1 MEGNTDMAELP
12 RYENLGVQYADLP
25 KISTAMQQIKA
36 QGYAGVEQSLDR
48 MTNFFQEKAV
58 TEAQKKA
65 LKYAIELPPT
75 PEQLLEAKKTGQ
87 MPVIKGAGSVFTE
100 TYNKAT
106 AHILGNQLQTEF
118 QNRLALKLSAME
130 RGFLPVDVSTLQR
143 DLRDDIDGT
152 ISVLTAIDPETS
164 IKFRASMATIG
175 HGVYKQALVID
186 EKNRQLSYAAD
197 QEAALM
203 SIKPVVENVIKSY
216 ADIGMD
222 PAELENILQ
231 NVIQPFTN
239 KTSITLSGSEK
250 YAIEAYKIV
259 QEAKVGAVLTK
270 LSDPIFAPSVG
281 VAAQKLMNGDVGE
294 LTGLYNRLDK
304 ETKNK
309 IRSAHM
315 KLVSDAKQF
324 TDIEDEKRKAENK
337 IKGNE
342 LTIEFLRP
350 DTKPA
355 RKQEILTEMIR
366 LDEMN
371 LTTAMEL
378 MKPKEVEPN
387 PVLTMNLYEN
397 IKNGRIKS
405 IKELVPYSSK
415 MSRAEFESLGR
426 SLVDNQ
432 AKIALERIDREAG
445 IVSPFIDPGAEK
457 LKKKIDLTERYYQE
471 LQKQVVG
478 EKGVKRY
485 LTPEEALNNALK
497 GYGGD
502 KIVIDK
508 ETKRKQAQEKIDN
521 FFSKKPDVKK
531 PNTPLDQ
538 TDFSKVPGLSS
549 DEVTRLNKAKKDYQ
563 DNL

>member
-25 KISTAMQQIKA
+25 KISTAMQQVKA

-65 LKYAIELPPT
+65 LKYAIEFPPT
-75 PEQLLEAKKTGQ
+75 PEQLLEAKKTGV
-87 MPVIKGAGSVFTE
+87 MPVVKGAGSAFTE

-118 QNRLALKLSAME
+118 QNRTAARLNAME
-130 RGFLPVDVSTLQR
+130 RGANVDVTTLQR

-164 IKFRASMATIG
+164 IKFRASMATVG

-222 PAELENILQ
+222 PSELENILQ

-250 YAIEAYKIV
+250 YAVEAYKIV

-270 LSDPIFAPSVG
+270 LSDPTFAPTSG
-281 VAAQKLMNGDVGE
+281 IAAQKLMSGDVGE
-294 LTGLYNRLDK
+294 LTGLYSRLDK

-309 IRSAHM
+309 IRSEHM

-324 TDIEDEKRKAENK
+324 TDIEDAKRKAENK
-337 IKGNE
+337 VKANE

-366 LDEMN
+366 LDELN

-378 MKPKEVEPN
+378 LKPKEAEPN
-387 PVLTMNLYEN
+387 PVLTMNLYEG
-397 IKNGRIKS
+397 IKNGRITTL
-405 IKELVPYSSK
+405 KELIPYSSR
-415 MSRAEFESLGR
+415 MSRSEFESLGR

-432 AKIALERIDREAG
+432 ARIALERIDREAG

-457 LKKKIDLTERYYQE
+457 LKKKIDLTERYYEE

-485 LTPEEALNNALK
+485 LTPEEAVENALK
-497 GYGGD
+497 KYGGD
-502 KIVIDK
+502 KIVTDK

-549 DEVTRLNKAKKDYQ
+549 DEVMRLNKAKKEYQ

>member
-1 MEGNTDMAELP
+1 MAELP

-25 KISTAMQQIKA
+25 KISTAMQQVKA

-65 LKYAIELPPT
+65 LKYAIEFPPT
-75 PEQLLEAKKTGQ
+75 PEQLLEAKKTGV
-87 MPVIKGAGSVFTE
+87 MPVVKGAGSVFTE

-118 QNRLALKLSAME
+118 QNRTAARLNAME
-130 RGFLPVDVSTLQR
+130 RGANVDVTTLQR

-164 IKFRASMATIG
+164 IKFRASMATVG

-222 PAELENILQ
+222 PSELENILQ

-250 YAIEAYKIV
+250 YAVEAYKIV

-270 LSDPIFAPSVG
+270 LSDPTFAPTSG
-281 VAAQKLMNGDVGE
+281 IAAQKLMSGDVGE
-294 LTGLYNRLDK
+294 LTGLYSRLDK

-309 IRSAHM
+309 IRSEHM

-324 TDIEDEKRKAENK
+324 TDIEDAKRKAENK
-337 IKGNE
+337 VKANQ

-366 LDEMN
+366 LDELN
-371 LTTAMEL
+371 LTTAIEL
-378 MKPKEVEPN
+378 LKPKEAEPN
-387 PVLTMNLYEN
+387 PVLTMNLYDG
-397 IKNGRIKS
+397 IKNGRIKTL
-405 IKELVPYSSK
+405 KELIPYSSR
-415 MSRAEFESLGR
+415 MSRSEFESLGR

-432 AKIALERIDREAG
+432 ARIALERIDREAG

-457 LKKKIDLTERYYQE
+457 LKKKIDLTERYYEE

-485 LTPEEALNNALK
+485 LTPEEAVENALK
-497 GYGGD
+497 KYGGD
-502 KIVIDK
+502 KIVTDK

-549 DEVTRLNKAKKDYQ
+549 DEVMRLNKAKKEYQ

>member
-25 KISTAMQQIKA
+25 KISTAMQQVKA

-65 LKYAIELPPT
+65 LKYAIEFPPT
-75 PEQLLEAKKTGQ
+75 PEQLLEAKKTGV
-87 MPVIKGAGSVFTE
+87 MPVVKGAGSVFTE

-118 QNRLALKLSAME
+118 QNRTAARLNAME
-130 RGFLPVDVSTLQR
+130 RGANVDVTTLQR

-164 IKFRASMATIG
+164 IKFRASMATVG

-222 PAELENILQ
+222 PSELENILQ

-250 YAIEAYKIV
+250 YAVEAYKIV

-270 LSDPIFAPSVG
+270 LSDPTFAPTSG
-281 VAAQKLMNGDVGE
+281 IAAQKLMSGDVGE
-294 LTGLYNRLDK
+294 LTGLYSRLDK

-309 IRSAHM
+309 IRSEHM

-324 TDIEDEKRKAENK
+324 TDIEDAKRKAENK
-337 IKGNE
+337 VKANE

-355 RKQEILTEMIR
+355 RKQEILTDMIR
-366 LDEMN
+366 LDELN

-378 MKPKEVEPN
+378 LKPKEAEPN
-387 PVLTMNLYEN
+387 PVLTMNLYDG
-397 IKNGRIKS
+397 IKNGRIKTL
-405 IKELVPYSSK
+405 KELIPYSSR
-415 MSRAEFESLGR
+415 MSRSEFESLGR

-432 AKIALERIDREAG
+432 ARIALERIDREAG

-457 LKKKIDLTERYYQE
+457 LKKKIDLTERYYEE

-485 LTPEEALNNALK
+485 LTPEEAVENALK
-497 GYGGD
+497 KYGGD
-502 KIVIDK
+502 KIVTDK

-549 DEVTRLNKAKKDYQ
+549 DEVMRLNKAKKEYQ

>member
-25 KISTAMQQIKA
+25 KISTAMQQVKA

-65 LKYAIELPPT
+65 LKYAIEFPPT
-75 PEQLLEAKKTGQ
+75 PEQLLEAKKTGV
-87 MPVIKGAGSVFTE
+87 MPVVKGAGSVFTE

-118 QNRLALKLSAME
+118 QNRTAARLNAME
-130 RGFLPVDVSTLQR
+130 RGANVDVTTLQR

-164 IKFRASMATIG
+164 IKFRASMATVG

-222 PAELENILQ
+222 PSELENILQ

-250 YAIEAYKIV
+250 YAVEAYKIV

-270 LSDPIFAPSVG
+270 LSDPTFAPTSG
-281 VAAQKLMNGDVGE
+281 IAAQKLMSGDVGE
-294 LTGLYNRLDK
+294 LTGLYSRLDK

-309 IRSAHM
+309 IRSEHM

-324 TDIEDEKRKAENK
+324 TDIEDAKRKAENK
-337 IKGNE
+337 VKANQ

-366 LDEMN
+366 LDELN
-371 LTTAMEL
+371 LTTAIEL
-378 MKPKEVEPN
+378 LKPKEAEPN
-387 PVLTMNLYEN
+387 PVLTMNLYDG
-397 IKNGRIKS
+397 IKNGRIKTL
-405 IKELVPYSSK
+405 KELIPYSSR
-415 MSRAEFESLGR
+415 MSRSEFESLGR

-432 AKIALERIDREAG
+432 ARIALERIDREAG

-457 LKKKIDLTERYYQE
+457 LKKKIDLTERYYEE

-485 LTPEEALNNALK
+485 LTPEEAVENALK
-497 GYGGD
+497 KYGGD
-502 KIVIDK
+502 KIVTDK

-549 DEVTRLNKAKKDYQ
+549 DEVMRLNKAKKEYQ

>member
-25 KISTAMQQIKA
+25 KISTAMQQVKA

-65 LKYAIELPPT
+65 LKYAIEFPPT
-75 PEQLLEAKKTGQ
+75 PEQLLEAKKTGV
-87 MPVIKGAGSVFTE
+87 MPVVKGAGSAFTE

-118 QNRLALKLSAME
+118 QNRTAARLNAME
-130 RGFLPVDVSTLQR
+130 RGANVDVTTLQR

-164 IKFRASMATIG
+164 IKFRASMATVG

-222 PAELENILQ
+222 PSELENILQ

-250 YAIEAYKIV
+250 YAVEAYKIV

-270 LSDPIFAPSVG
+270 LSDPTFAPTSG
-281 VAAQKLMNGDVGE
+281 IAAQKLMSGDVGE
-294 LTGLYNRLDK
+294 LTGLYSRLDK

-309 IRSAHM
+309 IRSEHM

-324 TDIEDEKRKAENK
+324 TDIEDAKRKAENK
-337 IKGNE
+337 VKANE

-355 RKQEILTEMIR
+355 RKQEILTDMIR
-366 LDEMN
+366 LDELN

-378 MKPKEVEPN
+378 LKPKEAEPN
-387 PVLTMNLYEN
+387 PVLTMNLYDG
-397 IKNGRIKS
+397 IKNGRIKTL
-405 IKELVPYSSK
+405 KELIPYSSR
-415 MSRAEFESLGR
+415 MSRSEFESLGR

-432 AKIALERIDREAG
+432 ARIALERIDREAG

-457 LKKKIDLTERYYQE
+457 LKKKIDLTERYYEE

-485 LTPEEALNNALK
+485 LTPEEAVENALK
-497 GYGGD
+497 KYGGD
-502 KIVIDK
+502 KIVTDK

-549 DEVTRLNKAKKDYQ
+549 DEVMRLNKAKKEYQ

>member
-25 KISTAMQQIKA
+25 KISTAMQQVKA

-65 LKYAIELPPT
+65 LKYAIEFPPT
-75 PEQLLEAKKTGQ
+75 PEQLLEAKKTGV
-87 MPVIKGAGSVFTE
+87 MPVVKGAGSVFTE

-118 QNRLALKLSAME
+118 QNRTAARLNAME
-130 RGFLPVDVSTLQR
+130 RGANVDVTTLQR

-164 IKFRASMATIG
+164 IKFRASMATVG

-222 PAELENILQ
+222 PSELENILQ

-250 YAIEAYKIV
+250 YAVEAYKIV

-270 LSDPIFAPSVG
+270 LSDPTFAPTSG
-281 VAAQKLMNGDVGE
+281 IAAQKLMSGDVGE
-294 LTGLYNRLDK
+294 LTGLYSRLDK

-309 IRSAHM
+309 IRSEHM

-324 TDIEDEKRKAENK
+324 TDIEDAKRKAENK
-337 IKGNE
+337 VKANQ

-355 RKQEILTEMIR
+355 RKQEILTDMIR
-366 LDEMN
+366 LDELN

-378 MKPKEVEPN
+378 LKPKEAEPN
-387 PVLTMNLYEN
+387 PVLTMNLYDG
-397 IKNGRIKS
+397 IKNGRIKTL
-405 IKELVPYSSK
+405 KELIPYSSR
-415 MSRAEFESLGR
+415 MSRSEFESLGR

-432 AKIALERIDREAG
+432 ARIALERIDREAG

-457 LKKKIDLTERYYQE
+457 LKKKIDLTERYYEE

-485 LTPEEALNNALK
+485 LTPEEAVENALK
-497 GYGGD
+497 KYGGD
-502 KIVIDK
+502 KIVTDK

-549 DEVTRLNKAKKDYQ
+549 DEVMRLNKAKKEYQ

>member
-25 KISTAMQQIKA
+25 KISTAMQQVKA

-65 LKYAIELPPT
+65 LKYAIEFPPT
-75 PEQLLEAKKTGQ
+75 PEQLLEAKKTGV
-87 MPVIKGAGSVFTE
+87 MPVVKGAGSVFTE

-118 QNRLALKLSAME
+118 QNRTAARLNAME
-130 RGFLPVDVSTLQR
+130 RGANVDVTTLQR

-164 IKFRASMATIG
+164 IKFRASMATVG

-222 PAELENILQ
+222 PSELENILQ

-250 YAIEAYKIV
+250 YAVEAYKIV

-270 LSDPIFAPSVG
+270 LSDPTFAPTSG
-281 VAAQKLMNGDVGE
+281 IAAQKLMSGDVGE
-294 LTGLYNRLDK
+294 LTGLYSRLDK

-309 IRSAHM
+309 IRSEHM

-324 TDIEDEKRKAENK
+324 TDIEDAKRKAENK
-337 IKGNE
+337 VKANE

-350 DTKPA
+350 DTTPV
-355 RKQEILTEMIR
+355 RKQEILTDMIR
-366 LDEMN
+366 LDELN

-378 MKPKEVEPN
+378 LKPKEAEPN
-387 PVLTMNLYEN
+387 PVLTMNLYDG
-397 IKNGRIKS
+397 IKNGRIKTL
-405 IKELVPYSSK
+405 KELIPYSSR
-415 MSRAEFESLGR
+415 MSRSEFESLGR

-432 AKIALERIDREAG
+432 ARIALERIDREAG

-457 LKKKIDLTERYYQE
+457 LKKKIDLTERYYEE

-485 LTPEEALNNALK
+485 LTPEEAVENALK
-497 GYGGD
+497 KYGGD
-502 KIVIDK
+502 KIITDK

-549 DEVTRLNKAKKDYQ
+549 DEVMRLNKAKKEYQ

>member
-1 MEGNTDMAELP
+1 MEGNTEMADLP
-12 RYENLGVQYADLP
+12 RYENIGVQYADLP
-25 KISTAMQQIKA
+25 KLSTAMQQAKA

-65 LKYAIELPPT
+65 LKYAIEFPPT
-75 PEQLLEAKKTGQ
+75 PEQLLEAKKTGV
-87 MPVIKGAGSVFTE
+87 MPVIKGAGTVFTD

-118 QNRLALKLSAME
+118 QNRTAARLAAME
-130 RGFLPVDVSTLQR
+130 AGTVVDVQALQR
-143 DLRDDIDGT
+143 DLRDDIDGSV
-152 ISVLTAIDPETS
+152 SVLTAIDPETS
-164 IKFRASMATIG
+164 IKFRASMATVG
-175 HGVYKQALVID
+175 HGVYKQALAID
-186 EKNRQLSYAAD
+186 EKNRQMSYATD
-197 QEAALM
+197 QEFGVAN
-203 SIKPVVENVIKSY
+203 IKPVVENIIKSY

-222 PAELENILQ
+222 PAELENVLL

-239 KTSITLSGSEK
+239 KTSITLAGSNK

-259 QEAKVGAVLTK
+259 QEAKIGAVLTK
-270 LSDPIFAPSVG
+270 LADPAFASTTG

-294 LTGLYNRLDK
+294 LTGLYKRLDAD
-304 ETKNK
+304 TKNR
-309 IRSAHM
+309 IRTEHM

-324 TDIEDEKRKAENK
+324 TDIEAAKVKEQNK
-337 IKGNE
+337 VKGNE

-350 DTKPA
+350 DTTPV

-366 LDEMN
+366 FNEIN

-378 MKPKEVEPN
+378 MKPKEAEPN
-387 PVLTMNLYEN
+387 PVLAMNLYDG

-405 IKELVPYSSK
+405 MNELVQFSNRL
-415 MSRAEFESLGR
+415 SRSEFESLGR

-457 LKKKIDLTERYYQE
+457 LKKKIDLTNRYYEE
-471 LQKQVVG
+471 LNKKVPG
-478 EKGVKRY
+478 EKGVMRYQTPSEAIEASLKR
-485 LTPEEALNNALK
+485 
-497 GYGGD
+497 YGGD
-502 KIVIDK
+502 KVVTDK
-508 ETKRKQAQEKIDN
+508 EAKRKQAQEKVDN
-521 FFSKKPDVKK
+521 FFTKKPNVKK
-531 PNTPLDQ
+531 PNTTLDQ
-538 TDFSKVPGLSS
+538 TDFSKVPGLSD
-549 DEVTRLNKAKKDYQ
+549 DEVMRLNKAKKDYQ

>member
-1 MEGNTDMAELP
+1 MAELP

-25 KISTAMQQIKA
+25 KISTAMQQVKA

-65 LKYAIELPPT
+65 LKYAIEFPPT
-75 PEQLLEAKKTGQ
+75 PEQLLEAKKTGV
-87 MPVIKGAGSVFTE
+87 MPVVKGAGSVFTE

-118 QNRLALKLSAME
+118 QNRTAARLNAME
-130 RGFLPVDVSTLQR
+130 RGANVDVTTLQR

-164 IKFRASMATIG
+164 IKFRASMATVG

-250 YAIEAYKIV
+250 YAVEAYKIV

-270 LSDPIFAPSVG
+270 LSDPTFAPTSG
-281 VAAQKLMNGDVGE
+281 IAAQKLMSGDVGE
-294 LTGLYNRLDK
+294 LTGLYSRLDK

-309 IRSAHM
+309 IRSEHM

-324 TDIEDEKRKAENK
+324 TDIEDAKRKAENK
-337 IKGNE
+337 VKANQ

-366 LDEMN
+366 LDELN
-371 LTTAMEL
+371 LTTAIEL
-378 MKPKEVEPN
+378 LKPKEAEPN
-387 PVLTMNLYEN
+387 PVLTMNLYDG
-397 IKNGRIKS
+397 IKNGRIKTL
-405 IKELVPYSSK
+405 KELIPYSSR
-415 MSRAEFESLGR
+415 MSRSEFESLGR

-432 AKIALERIDREAG
+432 ARIALERIDREAG

-457 LKKKIDLTERYYQE
+457 LKKKIDLTERYYEE

-485 LTPEEALNNALK
+485 LTPEEAVENALK
-497 GYGGD
+497 KYGGD
-502 KIVIDK
+502 KIVTDK

-549 DEVTRLNKAKKDYQ
+549 DEVMRLNKAKKEYQ

>member
-1 MEGNTDMAELP
+1 MAELP

-118 QNRLALKLSAME
+118 QNRTAARLNAME
-130 RGFLPVDVSTLQR
+130 RGAVLDVTTLQR

-309 IRSAHM
+309 IRSGHM

>member
-1 MEGNTDMAELP
+1 MEGHTDMAELP

-118 QNRLALKLSAME
+118 QNRTAARLNAME
-130 RGFLPVDVSTLQR
+130 RGAVLDVTTLQR

>member
-1 MEGNTDMAELP
+1 MAELP

-309 IRSAHM
+309 IRSEHM

>member
-1 MEGNTDMAELP
+1 MG
-12 RYENLGVQYADLP
+12 ADVR
-25 KISTAMQQIKA
+25 Q
-36 QGYAGVEQSLDR
+36 
-48 MTNFFQEKAV
+48 
-58 TEAQKKA
+58 
-65 LKYAIELPPT
+65 
-75 PEQLLEAKKTGQ
+75 
-87 MPVIKGAGSVFTE
+87 GAGS
-100 TYNKAT
+100 AGL
-106 AHILGNQLQTEF
+106 AHGRAHQALPWCGWCSPSDAA
-118 QNRLALKLSAME
+118 RLNAME
-130 RGFLPVDVSTLQR
+130 RGAVLDVTTLQR

>member
-25 KISTAMQQIKA
+25 KISTAMQQVKA

-65 LKYAIELPPT
+65 LKYAIEFPPT
-75 PEQLLEAKKTGQ
+75 PEQLLEAKKTGV
-87 MPVIKGAGSVFTE
+87 MPVVKGAGSAFTE

-118 QNRLALKLSAME
+118 QNRTAARLNAME
-130 RGFLPVDVSTLQR
+130 RGADVDVTTLQR

-164 IKFRASMATIG
+164 IKFRASMATVG

-197 QEAALM
+197 QETALM

-222 PAELENILQ
+222 PSELENILQ

-250 YAIEAYKIV
+250 YAVEAYKIV

-270 LSDPIFAPSVG
+270 LSDPTFAPTSG
-281 VAAQKLMNGDVGE
+281 IAAQKLMSGDVGE
-294 LTGLYNRLDK
+294 LTGLYSRLDK

-309 IRSAHM
+309 IRSEHM

-324 TDIEDEKRKAENK
+324 TDIEDAKRKAENK
-337 IKGNE
+337 VKANE

-366 LDEMN
+366 LDELN

-378 MKPKEVEPN
+378 LKPKEAEPN
-387 PVLTMNLYEN
+387 PVLTMNLYEG
-397 IKNGRIKS
+397 IKNGRITTL
-405 IKELVPYSSK
+405 KELIPYSSR
-415 MSRAEFESLGR
+415 MSRSEFESLGR

-432 AKIALERIDREAG
+432 ARIALERIDREAG

-457 LKKKIDLTERYYQE
+457 LKKKIDLTERYYEE

-485 LTPEEALNNALK
+485 LTPEEAVENALK
-497 GYGGD
+497 KYGGD
-502 KIVIDK
+502 KIVTDK

-549 DEVTRLNKAKKDYQ
+549 DEVMRLNKAKKEYQ

>member
-1 MEGNTDMAELP
+1 MEGNTEMADLP
-12 RYENLGVQYADLP
+12 RYENIGVQYADLP
-25 KISTAMQQIKA
+25 KLSTAMQQAKV

-65 LKYAIELPPT
+65 LKYAIEFPPT
-75 PEQLLEAKKTGQ
+75 PEQLLEAKKTGV
-87 MPVIKGAGSVFTE
+87 MPVIKGAGTVFTD

-118 QNRLALKLSAME
+118 QNRTAARLAAME
-130 RGFLPVDVSTLQR
+130 AGTVVNVEALQR
-143 DLRDDIDGT
+143 DLRDDIDGSV
-152 ISVLTAIDPETS
+152 SVLTAIDPETS
-164 IKFRASMATIG
+164 IKFRASMATVG
-175 HGVYKQALVID
+175 HGVYKQALAID
-186 EKNRQLSYAAD
+186 EKNRQMSYATD
-197 QEAALM
+197 QEFGVAN
-203 SIKPVVENVIKSY
+203 IKPVVENIIKSY

-222 PAELENILQ
+222 PAELENVLL

-239 KTSITLSGSEK
+239 KTSITLAGSNK

-259 QEAKVGAVLTK
+259 QEAKIGAVLTK
-270 LSDPIFAPSVG
+270 LADPAFASTTG

-294 LTGLYNRLDK
+294 LTGLYKRLDTD
-304 ETKNK
+304 TKNR
-309 IRSAHM
+309 IRTEHM

-324 TDIEDEKRKAENK
+324 TDIEAAKVKEQNK
-337 IKGNE
+337 VKGNE

-350 DTKPA
+350 DTTPV

-366 LDEMN
+366 FNEIN

-378 MKPKEVEPN
+378 MKPKEAEPN
-387 PVLTMNLYEN
+387 PVLAMNLYDG

-405 IKELVPYSSK
+405 MNELVQFSNRL
-415 MSRAEFESLGR
+415 SRSEFESLGR

-457 LKKKIDLTERYYQE
+457 LKKKIDLTNRYYEE
-471 LQKQVVG
+471 LNKKVPG
-478 EKGVKRY
+478 EKGVMRYQTPSEAIEASLKR
-485 LTPEEALNNALK
+485 
-497 GYGGD
+497 YGGD
-502 KIVIDK
+502 KVVTDK
-508 ETKRKQAQEKIDN
+508 EAKLKQAQEKVDN
-521 FFSKKPDVKK
+521 FFTKKPNVKK
-531 PNTPLDQ
+531 PNTTLDQ
-538 TDFSKVPGLSS
+538 TDFSKVPGLSD
-549 DEVTRLNKAKKDYQ
+549 DEVMRLNKAKKDYQ

>member
-1 MEGNTDMAELP
+1 MEGNTEMADLP
-12 RYENLGVQYADLP
+12 RYENIGVQYADLP
-25 KISTAMQQIKA
+25 KLSTAMQQAKV

-65 LKYAIELPPT
+65 LKYAIEFPPT
-75 PEQLLEAKKTGQ
+75 PEQLLEAKKTGV
-87 MPVIKGAGSVFTE
+87 MPVIKGAGSVFTD

-118 QNRLALKLSAME
+118 QNRTAARLAAME
-130 RGFLPVDVSTLQR
+130 AGTVVNVEALQR
-143 DLRDDIDGT
+143 DLRDDIDGSV
-152 ISVLTAIDPETS
+152 SVLTAIDPETS
-164 IKFRASMATIG
+164 IKFRASMATVG
-175 HGVYKQALVID
+175 HGVYKQALAID
-186 EKNRQLSYAAD
+186 EKNRQMSYATD
-197 QEAALM
+197 QEFGVAN
-203 SIKPVVENVIKSY
+203 IKPVVENIIKSY

-222 PAELENILQ
+222 PAELENVLL

-239 KTSITLSGSEK
+239 KTSITLAGSNK

-259 QEAKVGAVLTK
+259 QEAKIGAVLTK
-270 LSDPIFAPSVG
+270 LADPAFASTTG

-294 LTGLYNRLDK
+294 LTGLYKRLDTD
-304 ETKNK
+304 TKNR
-309 IRSAHM
+309 IRTEHM

-324 TDIEDEKRKAENK
+324 TDIEAAKLKEENK
-337 IKGNE
+337 VKGNE

-350 DTKPA
+350 DTTPI
-355 RKQEILTEMIR
+355 RKQEILTSLILLNEI
-366 LDEMN
+366 N

-378 MKPKEVEPN
+378 MKPKESEPN
-387 PVLTMNLYEN
+387 PVLAMNLYEN

-405 IKELVPYSSK
+405 IKDLVPYSNK
-415 MSRAEFESLGR
+415 LSRSEFESLGR

-432 AKIALERIDREAG
+432 ARIALDRIDREAG

-457 LKKKIDLTERYYQE
+457 LKKKIDLTDRYYQQ
-471 LQKQVVG
+471 LQKQVPG
-478 EKGVKRY
+478 EKGVMRY

-502 KIVIDK
+502 KVVTDK
-508 ETKRKQAQEKIDN
+508 ETKRKQAQDKVDN
-521 FFSKKPDVKK
+521 FFAKKPNVKK
-531 PNTPLDQ
+531 PNTTLDQ
-538 TDFSKVPGLSS
+538 TDFSKVPGLSE
-549 DEVTRLNKAKKDYQ
+549 DEIMRLNRAKKDYQ